1 MVKNKPFIL
10 SIGIFLF
17 GSAFCFSQQNTDAA
31 GGNATGAGGSVSYSV
46 GQIDYNYLSGSN
58 GNLNQGL
65 QQPYEIFTSGVEDP
79 AIQLGLSV
87 YPNPSTNILYLKI
100 EKDEIKD
107 LSFQLYDINGKQVLS
122 SIIVNNTTEIIMEH
136 YASSTYFLKVSNS
149 TTDLTTFKII
159 KK

>member
-1 MVKNKPFIL
+1 MIKRKPLIL
-10 SIGIFLF
+10 SIGILFF
-17 GSAFCFSQQNTDAA
+17 GSAFSFAQQNTDAA

-65 QQPYEIFTSGVEDP
+65 QQPYEIFSSGVDDP
-79 AIQLGLSV
+79 LIQLGLSV
-87 YPNPSTNILYLKI
+87 YPNPSTNVLYLKI

-107 LSFQLYDINGKQVLS
+107 LSFQLYDINGQQLLS
-122 SIIVNNTTEIIMEH
+122 KIIVNNTTEIMIEQ
-136 YASSTYFLKVSNS
+136 YSASTYFLKVSNS
-149 TTDLTTFKII
+149 NKELTTFKII